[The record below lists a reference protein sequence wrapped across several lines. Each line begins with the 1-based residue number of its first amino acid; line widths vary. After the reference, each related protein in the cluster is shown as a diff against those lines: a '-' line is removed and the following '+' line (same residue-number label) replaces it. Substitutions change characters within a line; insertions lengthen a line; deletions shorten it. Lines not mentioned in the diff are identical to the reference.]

1 MISAARVFISL
12 SGSDLHGPSGRR
24 NAVSLA
30 PTDLALM
37 LLLGDGIPSNNPSCP
52 PSRSAHCDFFIE
64 QDALFFVIL
73 NGMQIHEAPFHAKGG
88 YIDNEVNQF
97 SFNPSRAF
105 IASQQRI
112 LQTMDSGPREGGVS
126 SGRDIFTSGGHV

>member
-37 LLLGDGIPSNNPSCP
+37 LLLGDGIPSKIPVVLPADP
-52 PSRSAHCDFFIE
+52 PIAIFFIE
-64 QDALFFVIL
+64 HDASVFVIL
-73 NGMQIHEAPFHAKGG
+73 NGMQIQEVPFDAKGG

-97 SFNPSRAF
+97 SFHPSRAF

-126 SGRDIFTSGGHV
+126 SGRDIFTSGGRV